1 MPLPPPPPPQLD
13 LVPRLQGHDRLLPAR
28 SPALVAAH
36 PLELALE
43 GRGPDRGDLH
53 VEHGLDRDANLD
65 LVGVG
70 AHPERDR
77 VQLVLLPHALLG
89 HERPDQDLARRPAHR
104 ASASSSATRP
114 ARSNTTRCAASSW
127 WTETWPGVTTSSHGT
142 LRAARAS
149 TGPSSRT
156 TSSAGAPVRPSEP
169 SSFTSAFVRA
179 PSPTP

>member
-1 MPLPPPPPPQLD
+1 MPMPLRPLHELD
-13 LVPRLQGHDRLLPAR
+13 LLPGLQGHDRLLPAR
-28 SPALVAAH
+28 PPALVAAH
-36 PLELALE
+36 PLELARE

-53 VEHGLDRDANLD
+53 VEHSLDRGADLD
-65 LVGVG
+65 LVGIG

-89 HERPDQDLARRPAHR
+89 HERPDQDLARGPAPR
-104 ASASSSATRP
+104 ASAPASATRP

-127 WTETWPGVTTSSHGT
+127 QTEIWRGVTTPSHGT

-156 TSSAGAPVRPSEP
+156 TSSAGAGRESARLN
-169 SSFTSAFVRA
+169 SSHS
-179 PSPTP
+179 